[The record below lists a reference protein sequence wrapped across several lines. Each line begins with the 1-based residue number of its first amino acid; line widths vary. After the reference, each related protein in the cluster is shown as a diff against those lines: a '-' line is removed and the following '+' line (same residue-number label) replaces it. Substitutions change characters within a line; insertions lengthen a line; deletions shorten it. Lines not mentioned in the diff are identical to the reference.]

1 MPFPPPPA
9 SISQRVFMSFYVCR
23 SYSSTSKAFCLP
35 SEKDLSNLCSI
46 CLFVS
51 KFVLL
56 PQWFAI
62 EGEAHAV
69 VLALLVVVNH
79 VLEAAPLHE
88 GHPLR
93 RLARLLQRLAP
104 LERSPFPMLHAIRA
118 QELQVQP
125 LLVGVKVLVL
135 LVCHIVFCYLDTILC
150 SIALSPFHP
159 CLRMF
164 SLIHIYAWLFLLFS
178 LVYISQKPL

>member
-79 VLEAAPLHE
+79 VFEAAPLHE

-104 LERSPFPMLHAIRA
+104 QERPPLPLLHAVLP

-125 LLVGVKVLVL
+125 LLVGVEL
-135 LVCHIVFCYLDTILC
+135 LVWCHNRNYCH
-150 SIALSPFHP
+150 SGSLSHP
-159 CLRMF
+159 RGNPIMEGCTLGYFVRRDLK
-164 SLIHIYAWLFLLFS
+164 S
-178 LVYISQKPL
+178 

>member
-79 VLEAAPLHE
+79 VLEASVLHE

-104 LERSPFPMLHAIRA
+104 LERSPFPMLHAVRA

-125 LLVGVKVLVL
+125 LLVGVEVLVW
-135 LVCHIVFCYLDTILC
+135 LVGHNVSCYDE
-150 SIALSPFHP
+150 PNE
-159 CLRMF
+159 
-164 SLIHIYAWLFLLFS
+164 
-178 LVYISQKPL
+178 V

>member
-1 MPFPPPPA
+1 MLFPPPPA

-23 SYSSTSKAFCLP
+23 SYSSTSKVFCLP

-69 VLALLVVVNH
+69 VLAFLVVVNH
-79 VLEAAPLHE
+79 VLEASVLHE

-93 RLARLLQRLAP
+93 RLTRLIQRLAALHHAP
-104 LERSPFPMLHAIRA
+104 LPVLHAVLP
-118 QELQVQP
+118 QGLHVQP
-125 LLVGVKVLVL
+125 LLVGVEL
-135 LVCHIVFCYLDTILC
+135 LVIFHHIAINKNTRQLEIQRLPRMNAAKIGIISESCKYFAMYFCFLC
-150 SIALSPFHP
+150 AL
-159 CLRMF
+159 
-164 SLIHIYAWLFLLFS
+164 
-178 LVYISQKPL
+178 V

>member
-35 SEKDLSNLCSI
+35 SEKDLSNLCSN

-79 VLEAAPLHE
+79 VLEASVLHE

-93 RLARLLQRLAP
+93 RLARLLQRHSRASSPTRSLSP
-104 LERSPFPMLHAIRA
+104 RSITRRSPCSMQYSRRA
-118 QELQVQP
+118 SGAVP
-125 LLVGVKVLVL
+125 FRCVL
-135 LVCHIVFCYLDTILC
+135 C
-150 SIALSPFHP
+150 
-159 CLRMF
+159 
-164 SLIHIYAWLFLLFS
+164 
-178 LVYISQKPL
+178 Q

>member
-69 VLALLVVVNH
+69 VLALLVVVHH

-88 GHPLR
+88 RHPLC
-93 RLARLLQRLAP
+93 RLARLLQRLAAKKCP
-104 LERSPFPMLHAIRA
+104 HLPMLHAVLP
-118 QELQVQP
+118 QELQIKS
-125 LLVGVKVLVL
+125 LLVGIEVLV
-135 LVCHIVFCYLDTILC
+135 
-150 SIALSPFHP
+150 
-159 CLRMF
+159 
-164 SLIHIYAWLFLLFS
+164 
-178 LVYISQKPL
+178 

>member
-79 VLEAAPLHE
+79 VLEA
-88 GHPLR
+88 
-93 RLARLLQRLAP
+93 
-104 LERSPFPMLHAIRA
+104 SVLHAVRP

-125 LLVGVKVLVL
+125 LLVGIEVLVWY
-135 LVCHIVFCYLDTILC
+135 HIHHPFIYILHFFIT
-150 SIALSPFHP
+150 SSNLS
-159 CLRMF
+159 
-164 SLIHIYAWLFLLFS
+164 AD
-178 LVYISQKPL
+178 

>member
-1 MPFPPPPA
+1 
-9 SISQRVFMSFYVCR
+9 MSFYVCR

-79 VLEAAPLHE
+79 VLEASVLHE
-88 GHPLR
+88 GHPLH
-93 RLARLLQRLAP
+93 RLARLLQRLAALHHAP
-104 LERSPFPMLHAIRA
+104 LPVLHAVLP
-118 QELQVQP
+118 QGLHVQP
-125 LLVGVKVLVL
+125 LLVGVEVLVR
-135 LVCHIVFCYLDTILC
+135 LVCHIFVTSHYILVMLYYPLIEILDNKPIKVIQPIYRCYKFVKSDFFEF
-150 SIALSPFHP
+150 AN
-159 CLRMF
+159 
-164 SLIHIYAWLFLLFS
+164 
-178 LVYISQKPL
+178 YICYFYTVIF

>member
-9 SISQRVFMSFYVCR
+9 SISQRVFISFYVCR

-79 VLEAAPLHE
+79 VLEASVLQTMYLK
-88 GHPLR
+88 HPCSKKATHCAGSPASSSVSPHSITR
-93 RLARLLQRLAP
+93 
-104 LERSPFPMLHAIRA
+104 RSPCSMQYSRRA
-118 QELQVQP
+118 
-125 LLVGVKVLVL
+125 
-135 LVCHIVFCYLDTILC
+135 
-150 SIALSPFHP
+150 SMSSP
-159 CLRMF
+159 
-164 SLIHIYAWLFLLFS
+164 SL
-178 LVYISQKPL
+178 

>member
-79 VLEAAPLHE
+79 VLEASVLHE

-93 RLARLLQRLAP
+93 LLAPLLQRHSRASSPTRRLSP
-104 LERSPFPMLHAIRA
+104 RSITRRSP
-118 QELQVQP
+118 
-125 LLVGVKVLVL
+125 
-135 LVCHIVFCYLDTILC
+135 C
-150 SIALSPFHP
+150 SMQYSRRNSGAVPP
-159 CLRMF
+159 CRN
-164 SLIHIYAWLFLLFS
+164 
-178 LVYISQKPL
+178 

>member
-88 GHPLR
+88 GHPLC
-93 RLARLLQRLAP
+93 RLARLLQRLAS
-104 LERSPFPMLHAIRA
+104 LERQPFPVLHAVLQ
-118 QELQVQP
+118 QELQIKS
-125 LLVGVKVLVL
+125 LLVSVELLVL
-135 LVCHIVFCYLDTILC
+135 LVGHKFAMI
-150 SIALSPFHP
+150 
-159 CLRMF
+159 
-164 SLIHIYAWLFLLFS
+164 
-178 LVYISQKPL
+178 Q